1 QSPQAPRRPEAGPV
15 EGYRTREAE
24 ASQPA
29 DAARSVNQS
38 ERSLRQRD
46 ELLVVTGDG
55 AEAGELPVRLGL
67 LDALLARRDEVP
79 PDVAWSVHGRA
90 AQQHE
95 PRIAYRR
102 QRDAVAR
109 TKHEQAAGREPIAGD
124 IDLARNQIDRALLGF
139 CIDRQHGAG

>member
-46 ELLVVTGDG
+46 ELLVVTRDG
-55 AEAGELPVRLGL
+55 VEAGELPVRLGL
-67 LDALLARRDEVP
+67 LNALLARRDEVP
-79 PDVAWSVHGRA
+79 PDVAGAGPCPA
-90 AQQHE
+90 APPHR
-95 PRIAYRR
+95 PRIPYPPQPQAG
-102 QRDAVAR
+102 AR
-109 TKHEQAAGREPIAGD
+109 AQHPPTARPGPIPPPNATPP
-124 IDLARNQIDRALLGF
+124 
-139 CIDRQHGAG
+139 